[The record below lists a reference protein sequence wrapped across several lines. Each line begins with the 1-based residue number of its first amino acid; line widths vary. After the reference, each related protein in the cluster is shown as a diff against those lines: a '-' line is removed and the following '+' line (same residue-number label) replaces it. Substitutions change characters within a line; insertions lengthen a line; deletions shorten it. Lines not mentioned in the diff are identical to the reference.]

1 MKHRNARPLSGN
13 NNQYRVLWHIVEEEE
28 RKRKRKPLFKET
40 QIEHEIRK
48 YLNEGCG
55 DVDTRRYDSL
65 KAAIMYDE
73 IANCNHT

>member
-1 MKHRNARPLSGN
+1 M
-13 NNQYRVLWHIVEEEE
+13 
-28 RKRKRKPLFKET
+28 
-40 QIEHEIRK
+40 IRK